1 MNPYLSVIIPVYNEE
16 KNIFPL
22 FNRLKNEL
30 DNIKKSY
37 EIIFVDDGSIDRTY
51 FNIQK
56 IKNKNTNLKVIHFST
71 NHGLS
76 SALNAGFKK
85 ASGNIIIT
93 MDGDLQNDPK
103 DIKKLLKKLSKGY
116 DVVCGWRHR
125 RYDSLFIKKV
135 PSKIFNFLIRFLFNL
150 KIHDSSCTLRAY
162 KKESIKNLELLK
174 GMHRF
179 IPLIL
184 AKKGYKIEEIKV
196 KHHLRIYEKAKY
208 NSPKRF
214 FQGIFSLIKI
224 KVLRT
229 I

>member
-1 MNPYLSVIIPVYNEE
+1 MYPYLSVIIPTYNEE

-22 FNRLKNEL
+22 FNRLKKEL
-30 DNIKKSY
+30 DSIKKSY

-76 SALNAGFKK
+76 SALDAGFKK

-103 DIKKLLKKLSKGY
+103 DIKKLLKELSKGY
-116 DVVCGWRHR
+116 DIVCGWRYKR
-125 RYDSLFIKKV
+125 RDSLFIKEI
-135 PSKIFNFLIRFLFNL
+135 PSKIFNFLLKSLFKL
-150 KIHDSSCTLRAY
+150 KTHDSSCTLRAY
-162 KKESIKNLELLK
+162 TKESIRGLK
-174 GMHRF
+174 LSRGMHRF

-184 AKKGYKIEEIKV
+184 TKRGCKVGEIKV
-196 KHHLRIYEKAKY
+196 NHYPRIYEKAKY

-214 FQGIFSLIKI
+214 FRGAVDLIR
-224 KVLRT
+224 LRFL
-229 I
+229 

>member
-22 FNRLKNEL
+22 FNRLKKEL
-30 DNIKKSY
+30 DSIKKSY

-56 IKNKNTNLKVIHFST
+56 IKNKNTNLKAIYFNT

-76 SALNAGFKK
+76 SALTVGFKK

-93 MDGDLQNDPK
+93 MDGDLQSDPK
-103 DIKKLLKKLSKGY
+103 DIKKLLKKLSQGY
-116 DVVCGWRHR
+116 DIVCGWRHR
-125 RYDSLFIKKV
+125 RYDSLFVKKF
-135 PSKIFNFLIRFLFNL
+135 PSKIFNFLIRLLFKL

-162 KKESIKNLELLK
+162 TKKSIKNLELPE

-184 AKKGYKIEEIKV
+184 AKKGYNICEIKV
-196 KHHLRIYEKAKY
+196 RHYSRKHEKAKY

-214 FQGIFSLIKI
+214 FKAITDLVK
-224 KVLRT
+224 LRFF
-229 I
+229 

>member
-30 DNIKKSY
+30 YNIKKSY
-37 EIIFVDDGSIDRTY
+37 EIIFVDDGSTDNTF
-51 FNIQK
+51 FNINK
-56 IKNKNTNLKVIHFST
+56 IKNENKNIIIIHST
-71 NHGLS
+71 KNQGLS

-85 ASGNIIIT
+85 ASGKIIIT

-116 DVVCGWRHR
+116 DVVCSWRYKR
-125 RYDSLFIKKV
+125 EDSLLIKKV
-135 PSKIFNFLIRFLFNL
+135 PSKVFNFLLRILFKL

-162 KKESIKNLELLK
+162 TKKSIKSLELLK

-184 AKKGYKIEEIKV
+184 AKKGYKIGEVKV
-196 KHHLRIYEKAKY
+196 RHYLRKYGKAKY

-214 FQGIFSLIKI
+214 FKTINDLIK
-224 KVLRT
+224 LRFL
-229 I
+229 